1 MTWACFLTSPP
12 SLSRRFKYQLV
23 VYPGME
29 INASSVPILTIEAE
43 SPPMIVNPDQFGE
56 GGIGKVYTMAIR
68 LRTKRVSVALERIW
82 L

>member
-1 MTWACFLTSPP
+1 
-12 SLSRRFKYQLV
+12 
-23 VYPGME
+23 ME